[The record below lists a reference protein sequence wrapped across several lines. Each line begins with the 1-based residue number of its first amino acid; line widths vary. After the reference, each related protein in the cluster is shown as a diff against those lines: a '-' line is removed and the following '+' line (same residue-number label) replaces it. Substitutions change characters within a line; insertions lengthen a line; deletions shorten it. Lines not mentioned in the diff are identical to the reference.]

1 MNVEGVG
8 QMYQEQ
14 SSPRIH
20 ASCPE
25 CAPRVCLLLLLALI
39 LILVSY
45 PPHRTRRRQWRGRAS
60 ARRSMTGRIPLP
72 SSFSWANVSDS
83 DAEEW
88 TKAFGRPLLP
98 GRYASPVFDQH
109 SQGWCGA
116 CYLVSSLQML
126 QDRCNILLGQ
136 VTPAERA
143 LETKAPPSPPPPE
156 DADGGSGEIESTP
169 SPPPRRMLPF
179 VRFDAQLLFSSFEEH
194 ASGVVGWSGC
204 HGGDPL
210 KVLSCVGTGGCP
222 LSLLPH
228 TETEWRGFSTGG
240 GDEGNE
246 RPVPESPFSVT
257 TYARLSRCDI
267 DSIRE
272 EVWKHGPVV
281 LACAS
286 APLLHCD
293 ERGVA
298 TGADPSL
305 VPDHA
310 AAVVGWVTRSE
321 DGAAEPRRYWIVR
334 NSWGEERAPSSRPGN
349 VRSCARRQEN
359 TCDPSFVPWRG
370 TPDLPGHVLLPFE
383 GVLYDGSGGDRG
395 TPVYAATVAHAR

>member
-1 MNVEGVG
+1 M
-8 QMYQEQ
+8 
-14 SSPRIH
+14 
-20 ASCPE
+20 A
-25 CAPRVCLLLLLALI
+25 
-39 LILVSY
+39 
-45 PPHRTRRRQWRGRAS
+45 
-60 ARRSMTGRIPLP
+60 GRIPLP

-83 DAEEW
+83 DAKEW

-109 SQGWCGA
+109 SRGWCGA
-116 CYLVSSLQML
+116 CYLVSSIQML

-136 VTPAERA
+136 VTPAERTP
-143 LETKAPPSPPPPE
+143 ETKAPPPPPPPAD
-156 DADGGSGEIESTP
+156 DAEGDSGEIESTP
-169 SPPPRRMLPF
+169 LPPPRRMLPF

-210 KVLSCVGTGGCP
+210 KVLSCVQTGGCP

-228 TETEWRGFSTGG
+228 TETEWRGMSGRG
-240 GDEGNE
+240 GDEAEG
-246 RPVPESPFSVT
+246 RPVPPPDSPFTVT
-257 TYARLSRCDI
+257 ACARLSRCDI

-272 EVWKHGPVV
+272 EVWEHGPVV

-293 ERGVA
+293 ERGIA
-298 TGADPSL
+298 TDAHPSL

-310 AAVVGWVTRSE
+310 AAVVGWVTRHEGE
-321 DGAAEPRRYWIVR
+321 DAGAGAAEPRRYWIVR
-334 NSWGEERAPSSRPGN
+334 NSWGEERAPSSRPDN

-370 TPDLPGHVLLPFE
+370 MPDLLGHVLLPFE
-383 GVLYDGSGGDRG
+383 GVLYDASAGDRG
-395 TPVYAATVAHAR
+395 APVYAATVAHSARRSRALQLAK